1 MLWKFE
7 LKGHQKADSF
17 QGVEPLVHVVTQKD
31 VFVALH
37 LVLVRKTEVFE
48 QSHQIIKTTVDTAKY
63 FGRRPHSHQT
73 AFLEDY
79 SRDLL
84 T

>member
-1 MLWKFE
+1 MLWKFQ
-7 LKGHQKADSF
+7 LQGHQKADSF

-31 VFVALH
+31 VLVALH

-48 QSHQIIKTTVDTAKY
+48 QPQQIIKTTVDTPKY
-63 FGRRPHSHQT
+63 FGRRPHSHQA
-73 AFLEDY
+73 AFLEDH
-79 SRDLL
+79 SRGLL